1 MGGRDIGMRAVLCC
15 AYFVIL
21 AAVTCSCSRQNAFP
35 DGAVSA
41 PNAWASEVSATDT
54 QVPNIAP
61 ILEALFSEAFG
72 TPPLAVRKA
81 PEGGRESAFRVVP
94 VAAIKFGTNYALI
107 SESSTDDCH
116 GCFGRLSVHYFTAIG
131 SKYKIAGSWPN
142 LVTGNGW
149 GKPPEW
155 RLRHDLMRNPVL
167 EVRTRFGN
175 QGYNCEWVSLVELAY
190 DRPIIRLPTI
200 VAGYDNTGASDDG
213 LGQSTTAVVD
223 PQPGGGFVLRYLGSR
238 PGHVSYVAGK
248 RGYRPQGPQPLRECS
263 G

>member
-1 MGGRDIGMRAVLCC
+1 M
-15 AYFVIL
+15 L
-21 AAVTCSCSRQNAFP
+21 ASIWFDSVTHSLKRELLQSEVAKRQNGEA
-35 DGAVSA
+35 GVSCPTGHKA
-41 PNAWASEVSATDT
+41 SFMWSFGYPWTPCDETKTQAQKGPGIPKGMSGLNASD
-54 QVPNIAP
+54 
-61 ILEALFSEAFG
+61 L
-72 TPPLAVRKA
+72 
-81 PEGGRESAFRVVP
+81 
-94 VAAIKFGTNYALI
+94 
-107 SESSTDDCH
+107 DCQN
-116 GCFGRLSVHYFTAIG
+116 AIG
-131 SKYKIAGSWPN
+131 
-142 LVTGNGW
+142 LVQTSTISPGNGW